1 MNTRTAIFSKFRLFE
16 KKYLVSRI
24 SCLIFIIACVLYLG
38 QDFSVAATLVT
49 VGAILLFAL
58 QFVFQ
63 FKWLNWFLGV
73 AILLISLYFLLAVWD
88 EFSEFETVTRA
99 ARQLLLVG
107 WGMCFTGIVL
117 SVSMIISCLKNP
129 D

>member
-1 MNTRTAIFSKFRLFE
+1 MNTRTAIFSKFRLFG

-24 SCLIFIIACVLYLG
+24 ACLIFIIACVLYPG
-38 QDFSVAATLVT
+38 QDFSVAATLIT

-63 FKWLNWFLGV
+63 FKWLNWFLGI
-73 AILLISLYFLLAVWD
+73 AMLLISLYFLLAVWD

-117 SVSMIISCLKNP
+117 SVLMIISCLKNP